1 MPIGI
6 VPTTGF
12 QPVDSD
18 WLNGL
23 AGGHNLAYQ
32 SGISAAGTSSQATAT
47 QLADRVSVIEVDTT
61 ASNSGVAL
69 PAALQGM
76 RISIYNNGAQTL
88 TVYPSI
94 ANNPVTGAQDTI
106 NNIATASL
114 TSKVGAT
121 YACAKNGVW
130 FAA

>member
-1 MPIGI
+1 MTIGI
-6 VPTTGF
+6 APITGF

-23 AGGHNLAYQ
+23 SGGHNLAYV
-32 SGISAAGTSSQATAT
+32 SGITAAGTNQATAT
-47 QLADRVSVIEVDTT
+47 QLPDRVSVIEVDTT
-61 ASNSGVAL
+61 ASGTGVAL

-76 RISIYNNGAQTL
+76 RISLYNNGANTL
-88 TVYPSI
+88 EVYPAI
-94 ANNPVTGAQDTI
+94 ANNPVTGSQDTI
-106 NNIATASL
+106 NNAASATLA
-114 TSKVGAT
+114 THVGAT